1 VSTPDTGAGRAPAAT
16 AAAPPPRIVYLHGF
30 RSSPQSFKAR
40 LLGERMQALGV
51 AGCWHCPALPASPRE
66 AVAGVLAQFAP
77 GPRDTLIGSS
87 LGGFYATWIAERT
100 GCRAVLLNPAVRPAS
115 GLAAWVGEH
124 PLYHGGGSFR
134 FEAAYLDELRAM
146 ETAITLPQRY
156 FLVAATGDELLDWR
170 EMVAHYPGARH
181 RVIQGSDHG
190 LSDFADYQD
199 EVLAFA
205 GIDPRIPS

>member
-1 VSTPDTGAGRAPAAT
+1 MSTPGTGAGRAPAAT
-16 AAAPPPRIVYLHGF
+16 AGVTPSRIVYLHGF

-40 LLGERMQALGV
+40 MLGERLHELGC
-51 AGCWHCPALPASPRE
+51 AGRWHCPALPASPRQ
-66 AVAGVLAQFAP
+66 AVDGVLAQFAP

-100 GCRAVLLNPAVRPAS
+100 GCRAVLLNPAVRPAV

-146 ETAITLPQRY
+146 ETAITQAQRY

-205 GIDPRIPS
+205 GIDSRTAR